1 MLDNLA
7 KQLGWKRKVVSI
19 SFKKPKPNAD
29 TVSIVRNRY
38 VGGSDK
44 RSREI
49 YLGSLRLDADP
60 EDVRVVFKRSKK
72 PAVRESLLKEPL
84 VDNDFTLMKAW
95 LIKNGDQHA
104 ASRRAARD
112 ERVIERA
119 LVELGIGPQNSRD
132 AFTDAAAMIR
142 IASQVF
148 QSLPPLKE
156 EERKERWDV
165 YREKY
170 LMTYD
175 AFKEF
180 QKSAAL
186 AGVTKNSG

>member
-1 MLDNLA
+1 M
-7 KQLGWKRKVVSI
+7 SI

-60 EDVRVVFKRSKK
+60 EDVRVVFKRSGK
-72 PAVRESLLKEPL
+72 PAARESLLKEPL
-84 VDNDFTLMKAW
+84 ADNDYTLMKAW
-95 LIKNGDQHA
+95 LIKNGDQSA
-104 ASRRAARD
+104 ALRRAARD

-132 AFTDAAAMIR
+132 AFTDAAATIR
-142 IASQVF
+142 VASQVL
-148 QSLPPLKE
+148 QALPPLKE
-156 EERKERWDV
+156 GERQERWDV

-180 QKSAAL
+180 QESATL
-186 AGVTKNSG
+186 AGVRKKSG